1 MPTDQGRFLFEAGL
15 AVAGRQRAADERGST
30 RIRRERID
38 RFLEIV
44 PSPTVPVFPLGS
56 IRVHPGSCG
65 ANSGFLPIVPGYRCP
80 IRVNPR
86 LILSND
92 GP

>member
-1 MPTDQGRFLFEAGL
+1 MNANPKRK
-15 AVAGRQRAADERGST
+15 
-30 RIRRERID
+30 D

-44 PSPTVPVFPLGS
+44 PSPTVPVFLLGS
-56 IRVHPGSCG
+56 IRVHPGSCV
-65 ANSGFLPIVPGYRCP
+65 ANSGFLLIVSGYRCP